1 MNCTLNEHAQTYAT
15 EFTNRLVNGPI
26 KIIDGVEE
34 EKAMISKGEK
44 EIIGRLNC
52 PVKFTRH
59 NFSLEV
65 KLGVGV
71 NSEKKEFVRREKEV
85 TLDFLGSRDWF
96 LEPAIA
102 NAMYSSKEST
112 VHLLDAEQKRKIMAK
127 CPTISGTDAGD
138 VYMMSVHERISIP
151 TDLRHLM
158 MKMYLILQDYNLGVT
173 SKSSTVEHLP
183 NIKYNTLANAQGIDR
198 LAAVSNHRIVIDS
211 DNFTPSE
218 LGLLGLAGESYPSV
232 WYGLDNMY
240 TKCNMDN
247 DDVILI
253 SDGEI
258 DIDDSMVW
266 GSPDRL
272 YQMIWTIAAKL
283 NAIPSLISAFENMR
297 GKVKLAADLVKR
309 VNSNRICSM
318 VPLSYCMENAFG
330 NDISKYSVTNSPGF
344 LSSSMSLVSDLL
356 YGMTFEAA
364 ASCVCE
370 SLGAIGTLVSSKT
383 PSTNQVINGIFR
395 DYGLQHS
402 SSEDNILLRNWD
414 IMHGRPMT
422 WDFGPCL
429 KDYLIKIS
437 ESISNG
443 LDISLP
449 QILHAIPSLTAVN
462 TAYGISRGW
471 RGPKNVLDSNKLLRS
486 DDADGLASF
495 CWLMGEREVRPKVFF
510 NKSSKK
516 PIQLGQREYQL
527 QSEVKDGF
535 GIGEVT
541 FWLYDT
547 LGGRVDEN
555 EETATSLYRT
565 EYAGTKCSI
574 VFNYSNDR
582 WVFASKQDPPGR
594 QSMKG
599 DIPPSGQEI
608 ELEEKGLDPKLSGI
622 NWGAGKKDRTSQ
634 LFDSL
639 ATLSRG
645 NKIVVSNKPR
655 HMRIGSRG
663 VANVD
668 PYTKDG
674 NEETEL
680 ITNKKQNLSEGDEI
694 NFSRIDVPGD
704 GQCGIHAMVEDLKTH
719 GLIASGDVTRTQAYF
734 SGEMA
739 SKTFHDANE
748 MAAVAQTIGMNLD
761 LYDRDTSR
769 LVRYGT
775 NPQGHTFTIF
785 KEGPHFTTGKI
796 GDGPNKFTIRKLEE
810 QEKPSDEFIAD
821 VQKYGQLFALG
832 Q

>member
-1 MNCTLNEHAQTYAT
+1 MTYAT
-15 EFTNRLVNGPI
+15 EFTNRLAKGSVEVIN
-26 KIIDGVEE
+26 GVEE

-44 EIIGRLNC
+44 EVIARLNC
-52 PVKFTRH
+52 PIKFTRH
-59 NFSLEV
+59 NFNLEV

-71 NSEKKEFVRREKEV
+71 NAEKKEFVRREKEV
-85 TLDFLGSRDWF
+85 VLDFLGSRDWF
-96 LEPAIA
+96 LEPATA
-102 NAMYSSKEST
+102 NAMYSAKEST

-127 CPTISGTDAGD
+127 CPTISGADAGD

-173 SKSSTVEHLP
+173 SKSTTVDHLP
-183 NIKYNTLANAQGIDR
+183 NIRYTTMANANGVDR
-198 LAAVSNHRIVIDS
+198 LAAVSNHRIVIDG

-218 LGLLGLAGESYPSV
+218 LGLIGLAGESYPSV
-232 WYGLDNMY
+232 WYGPDNMY
-240 TKCNMDN
+240 TKCNMDE
-247 DDVILI
+247 DDVIII
-253 SDGEI
+253 SDGEL

-283 NAIPSLISAFENMR
+283 NAVPSLISAFENMR
-297 GKVKLAADLVKR
+297 GKVKMVADIVKR
-309 VNSNRICSM
+309 TNGNRVNSM

-330 NDISKYSVTNSPGF
+330 NDASRYSITNSPGF

-364 ASCVCE
+364 ASCVGE

-383 PSTNQVINGIFR
+383 PSTNQVINGIMR

-402 SSEDNILLRNWD
+402 SSEDNVLLRNWD
-414 IMHGRPMT
+414 IMHGRPIT
-422 WDFGPCL
+422 WDFGPGL
-429 KDYLIKIS
+429 KEYLINIA
-437 ESISNG
+437 ETISNG
-443 LDISLP
+443 SDIVLP
-449 QILHAIPSLTAVN
+449 QILHAIPSLTAIN

-471 RGPKNVLDSNKLLRS
+471 RGPKNVLESNKLLRS

-516 PIQLGQREYQL
+516 PIQLSHREYQL
-527 QSEVKDGF
+527 QSETREGF
-535 GIGEVT
+535 GIGDVG
-541 FWLYDT
+541 FWIHDT

-555 EETATSLYRT
+555 EETASALYRT

-574 VFNYSNDR
+574 VFNYSEER
-582 WVFASKQDPPGR
+582 WVMATKQDPPGR

-599 DIPPSGQEI
+599 EIPPAGQEAA
-608 ELEEKGLDPKLSGI
+608 LEEKGEDPKVSGI
-622 NWGAGKKDRTSQ
+622 NWGAGKRDRTNQ
-634 LFDSL
+634 IFNNLK
-639 ATLSRG
+639 TLSRG
-645 NKIVVSNKPR
+645 NSIVVAAKPR
-655 HMRIGSRG
+655 HYRIGSRG

-668 PYTKDG
+668 PYVQDG

-680 ITNKKQNLSEGDEI
+680 IIKKPVDVNEGEEI
-694 NFSRIDVPGD
+694 KYSRIEVPGD

-719 GLIASGDVTRTQAYF
+719 GLIASGDVGRTQTFF

-748 MAAVAQTIGMNLD
+748 MAAVAQNIGMNMD
-761 LYDRDTSR
+761 LYDTDNSR
-769 LVRYGT
+769 LIKYGT
-775 NPQGHTFTIF
+775 NKEGHTITIF
-785 KEGPHFTTGKI
+785 KRGDHFETGIVGK
-796 GDGPNKFTIRKLEE
+796 GENKMQVNRVEK
-810 QEKPSDEFIAD
+810 QEKTSEEYISD
-821 VQKYGQLFALG
+821 VKKYGQLFSLG